1 MLRTIRGNAAAALG
15 LLLAVAACS
24 NDDLFHPAGL
34 TPIDPLFASYV
45 SMGTTITAGW
55 QSDGINDSTQV
66 QSFAVL
72 LARQMQT
79 PFYEP
84 LMNRPGCRPPID
96 NVLLIDG
103 NPASPTFGKPHRVG
117 NTFDDMVCALR
128 KTQPIPPPYINNVAV
143 PGASVVDATSNVGN
157 PTALTTF
164 FLGGLTQFEALE
176 RANPTFVTV
185 EFGVTDVLGAATDTI
200 NAGDPAKITP
210 VVFFTAVYDVLLG
223 KLDGV
228 GTIRGGILIGVPDVS
243 GVPYFSYGYAYWV
256 AYQNLQL
263 PPMMTV
269 DPNCNLQ
276 SAGGVGDTTLVPF
289 HYGFELIAQAS
300 AGPVTLSC
308 TDTHNIEP
316 DELANIHAT
325 VAAYNSVISSR
336 AAARGWPYVDPNAA
350 LAGLRLDP
358 AQVAPFPNFA
368 ATSCTGVGAA
378 GSPFGLAFTC
388 DGVHLSAA
396 TNKLV
401 ANGLIQVINLA
412 YGTSLQAIP

>member
-1 MLRTIRGNAAAALG
+1 MLRTIPGYVAAALG

-79 PFYEP
+79 PFYAP

-96 NVLLIDG
+96 NVFLINV
-103 NPASPTFGKPHRVG
+103 NPGPTFGKPHRVG
-117 NTFDDMVCALR
+117 NTFDDTFCALR
-128 KTQPIPPPYINNVAV
+128 KTQPVPPSYINNVAV
-143 PGASVVDATSNVGN
+143 PGASVVDGLTNSGN
-157 PTALTTF
+157 PTPLTTF
-164 FLGGLTQFEALE
+164 FLGGLTQFEALQ

-185 EFGVTDVLGAATDTI
+185 ELGVTDVLGAATDTI
-200 NAGDPAKITP
+200 DAGDPTKITP
-210 VVFFTAVYDVLLG
+210 VAIFTNAYDALLTA
-223 KLDGV
+223 LDGV
-228 GTIRGGILIGVPDVS
+228 PTIQGGILIGVPDVS
-243 GVPYFSYGYAYWV
+243 GVPYFSYGYAYYV
-256 AYQNLQL
+256 AYVTTQL
-263 PPMMTV
+263 PPTMTV
-269 DPNCNLQ
+269 DANCNLQ
-276 SAGGVGDTTLVPF
+276 TSGGVGDTVLVPF
-289 HYGFELIAQAS
+289 HYGFELIGQAS
-300 AGPVTLSC
+300 AGASVTLDC
-308 TDTHNIEP
+308 LDAHNIEP

-325 VAAYNSVISSR
+325 VAAYNTVISDG
-336 AAARGWPYVDPNAA
+336 ATARGWPYVDPNVA
-350 LAGLRLDP
+350 LAGLRADP

-368 ATSCTGVGAA
+368 ATSCSGVGAA

-388 DGVHLSAA
+388 DGIHLSAA

-401 ANGLIQVINLA
+401 ANGLIQVINFA